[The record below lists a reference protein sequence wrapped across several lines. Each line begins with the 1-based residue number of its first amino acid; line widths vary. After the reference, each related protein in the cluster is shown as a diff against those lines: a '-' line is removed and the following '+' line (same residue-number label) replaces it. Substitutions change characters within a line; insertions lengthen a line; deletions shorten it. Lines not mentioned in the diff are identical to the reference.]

1 MAQLSNLIVTGV
13 SRLLGKLYVN
23 DTVTAPKFVGTLD
36 GKIVGTLVHDKD
48 YTITKANE
56 QVNTYGFDEAGIYMC
71 VASCTLNSANYSSV
85 GIILSANAGNN
96 GTNVTMIGIAKTIPS
111 LSIGGSM
118 MTLSSPYTSTFNI
131 KVYKL
136 KDGV

>member
-13 SRLLGKLYVN
+13 ARLLGKLYVN

-48 YTITKANE
+48 YTISKANE
-56 QVNTYGFDEAGIYMC
+56 SVNTYGFNESGIYIC
-71 VASCTLNSANYSSV
+71 VASCTMDSAIYSSV
-85 GIILSANAGNN
+85 GIILSANAGNV
-96 GTNVTMIGIAKTIPS
+96 GTQVTMIGIAKTVPS

-136 KDGV
+136 RDGV